1 MYLVS
6 FPRFKGEIIQDTH
19 DKVTTRGVINK
30 LEKKNRWIITEVPW
44 GYDREKYFTL
54 LDKMVEQN
62 KIQDFEDLC
71 NAEGFKFIIKLDNQ
85 QNDICEKDP
94 IDYFKLEKSFTEN
107 YTALD
112 ENGKLIIFENKNQI
126 IKKFVSYRINKV
138 KQRIDQDILD
148 ITNNITFLE
157 LILS

>member
-1 MYLVS
+1 
-6 FPRFKGEIIQDTH
+6 
-19 DKVTTRGVINK
+19 
-30 LEKKNRWIITEVPW
+30 
-44 GYDREKYFTL
+44 
-54 LDKMVEQN
+54 MVEQN

-112 ENGKLIIFENKNQI
+112 ENGKLIIFENKVAKYG
-126 IKKFVSYRINKV
+126 IKY
-138 KQRIDQDILD
+138 
-148 ITNNITFLE
+148 
-157 LILS
+157 